1 MPPAPSRPAAE
12 DTCGSCATP
21 ETARVSGVPN
31 PVLSDFV
38 KAYDV
43 RGVVPD
49 QLNVDVAWALGAAFA
64 QTVVAPE
71 GASGVVIGHDM
82 RPSSPELSRAFAA
95 GVTAQGL
102 DATLIGL

>member
-1 MPPAPSRPAAE
+1 MS
-12 DTCGSCATP
+12 
-21 ETARVSGVPN
+21 
-31 PVLSDFV
+31 SDFV

-43 RGVVPD
+43 RGLVPD

-82 RPSSPELSRAFAA
+82 RPSLAGAVPRLRGRGHGPRAS
-95 GVTAQGL
+95 TPP
-102 DATLIGL
+102 